1 MSTLGPVTNAHR
13 FDERRLAD
21 YLCARG
27 LDDFRG
33 GLTALQYQGGQSNPT
48 FRLDAGG
55 RRFVL
60 RKKPPGHLLP
70 SAHLVEREYRVMR
83 ALADHDVPV
92 PAMLLLCEDDA
103 VIGQTFFVME
113 HVEGRVLPAPDLPE
127 AASPAERAAIYDAM
141 NRTLARLHSVDW
153 RAAGLS
159 DFGKPADYV
168 ARQITRWTRQYE
180 AARHREIPAMEALIE
195 WLPDHVPGEGGE
207 GGEAADAGRGEAT
220 IAHGDFRLDNMILHP
235 TEPCVVAV
243 VDWELSTLG
252 HPLADLAY
260 NCMTYHLPRGARWK
274 GLGGVDR
281 EALGIPSEEDYVAAY
296 CRRTGRAGVPDW
308 NFFMAFGLFRLAAI
322 CQGVYARAVQGNASS
337 RNALEIGR
345 KAPTL
350 ADTGWRIARRG

>member
-1 MSTLGPVTNAHR
+1 
-13 FDERRLAD
+13 
-21 YLCARG
+21 
-27 LDDFRG
+27 
-33 GLTALQYQGGQSNPT
+33 
-48 FRLDAGG
+48 
-55 RRFVL
+55 
-60 RKKPPGHLLP
+60 
-70 SAHLVEREYRVMR
+70 MR
-83 ALADHDVPV
+83 ALADSEVPV
-92 PAMLLLCEDDA
+92 PAMLLLCEDDT

-195 WLPDHVPGEGGE
+195 WLPANVPE
-207 GGEAADAGRGEAT
+207 EAGGRGETT

-235 TEPCVVAV
+235 TAPRVVAV

-274 GLGGVDR
+274 GLGGVDC

-350 ADTGWRIARRG
+350 AETGWRIARRSGPA